1 VNRELAV
8 LRRGFTLAVRKGMLP
23 TMPAFTLR
31 SEAGNERQGFVD
43 AADFEGLLGEL
54 RTREAVVADTVE
66 AAYLTLLRRGNIR
79 TLAWQMFRLDVEHGH
94 VVGGGS
100 CG

>member
-43 AADFEGLLGEL
+43 AADFEGLLGAPPTL
-54 RTREAVVADTVE
+54 RACSASYARA
-66 AAYLTLLRRGNIR
+66 RRSWR
-79 TLAWQMFRLDVEHGH
+79 TLSRRRI
-94 VVGGGS
+94 
-100 CG
+100 